1 MTTITENTT
10 IKKAPAKKAP
20 AKATP
25 VEKEA
30 RLDIESIT
38 LENQERIE
46 KVVDNTKILSKN
58 LKEYTMR
65 LDSMHDKSDKLQE
78 KLTFVN
84 DANVTIMFP
93 NHLIESVI
101 NKQISKVNNKLMAS
115 IDDAQDMINQLTRDD
130 IKDALDQVNRINDLK
145 NRICDIED
153 TINNSN
159 LDDLEYEIESQVDG
173 ILDYKEYVLA
183 NEVDEMVED
192 AINGRDY
199 VERDDLHEDLKIYGR
214 EINELKARLNN
225 TLYNKVCRLVKS
237 IFSYN
242 LSNKVRSVFKRNKK
256 EAVSNN

>member
-1 MTTITENTT
+1 MVQVTENAV
-10 IKKAPAKKAP
+10 IKKAPRVETEAQE
-20 AKATP
+20 AT
-25 VEKEA
+25 
-30 RLDIESIT
+30 LDIESIA
-38 LENQERIE
+38 LENQERID

-225 TLYNKVCRLVKS
+225 TLYNKVCTLVRS

>member
-159 LDDLEYEIESQVDG
+159 LDDLDYEIESQVDG

-256 EAVSNN
+256 EAVSKN

>member
-84 DANVTIMFP
+84 DANVTIMIP
-93 NHLIESVI
+93 NH
-101 NKQISKVNNKLMAS
+101 
-115 IDDAQDMINQLTRDD
+115 
-130 IKDALDQVNRINDLK
+130 
-145 NRICDIED
+145 
-153 TINNSN
+153 
-159 LDDLEYEIESQVDG
+159 
-173 ILDYKEYVLA
+173 
-183 NEVDEMVED
+183 
-192 AINGRDY
+192 
-199 VERDDLHEDLKIYGR
+199 
-214 EINELKARLNN
+214 
-225 TLYNKVCRLVKS
+225 
-237 IFSYN
+237 
-242 LSNKVRSVFKRNKK
+242 
-256 EAVSNN
+256 

>member
-1 MTTITENTT
+1 MVQVTENAV
-10 IKKAPAKKAP
+10 IKKAPRVETEAQE
-20 AKATP
+20 AT
-25 VEKEA
+25 
-30 RLDIESIT
+30 LDIESIA
-38 LENQERIE
+38 LENQERID

-159 LDDLEYEIESQVDG
+159 LDDLDYEIESQVDG

>member
-1 MTTITENTT
+1 MVQVTENAV
-10 IKKAPAKKAP
+10 IKKAPRVETEAQE
-20 AKATP
+20 AT
-25 VEKEA
+25 
-30 RLDIESIT
+30 LDIESIA
-38 LENQERIE
+38 LENQERID

-145 NRICDIED
+145 NRVCDIED

-159 LDDLEYEIESQVDG
+159 LNDLEYEIESQVDG

-225 TLYNKVCRLVKS
+225 TLYNKVCRLVRS

-242 LSNKVRSVFKRNKK
+242 LSINVRSVFKRNKN
-256 EAVSNN
+256 EEVSKN

>member
-38 LENQERIE
+38 LENQERID

-145 NRICDIED
+145 NRIGDIED

-159 LDDLEYEIESQVDG
+159 LNDLEYEIESQVDG

-256 EAVSNN
+256 EAVSKN

>member
-1 MTTITENTT
+1 
-10 IKKAPAKKAP
+10 
-20 AKATP
+20 
-25 VEKEA
+25 
-30 RLDIESIT
+30 
-38 LENQERIE
+38 
-46 KVVDNTKILSKN
+46 
-58 LKEYTMR
+58 
-65 LDSMHDKSDKLQE
+65 
-78 KLTFVN
+78 
-84 DANVTIMFP
+84 
-93 NHLIESVI
+93 
-101 NKQISKVNNKLMAS
+101 MAS

-159 LDDLEYEIESQVDG
+159 LNALEYEIESQVDG

-256 EAVSNN
+256 EAVSKN